1 MVGCHLGNP
10 LVFDTGTVK
19 VYAGGTNRNGGWTK
33 MESTPDLALGPIGV
47 IRSAYTRDVVPDGW
61 SCKSAI
67 ISNNVP
73 SIIEIDW
80 PDFGIPD
87 NFGKEFWIAL
97 VNDIKE
103 KNIKTIS
110 CQCMGGH
117 GRTGVQLAILAHL
130 LIPTKD
136 HTWKDACELI
146 THLREVYCE
155 NIVESKV
162 QQEYIAEV
170 CDIPVGESVVAVE
183 KKSVWDGMDFDTHM
197 TEDELQAWEKEDAK
211 KKKNKKRGKIEGAE
225 WKKNTG
231 SPKNHFTPYE
241 TPIHKGWCVVFCP
254 SCHHYKWRKSN
265 KRAMENSCSCGH
277 EVFQV
282 DNEIL
287 EMKTERCATS
297 GFTYHTIEMYDKT
310 TSKFAAA
317 EERGMETKVEDNVE
331 YIKAEGRWYPPAFFI
346 VRANGQMITALREFQ
361 EKWKKPTLEDYT
373 KPSGFKKKDW
383 SKDRERRKTD
393 EEIEAD
399 DSDWS

>member
-1 MVGCHLGNP
+1 MGGCHLGNP
-10 LVFDTGTVK
+10 LEFDTGTVK

-33 MESTPDLALGPIGV
+33 METVPDLAIGPIGV
-47 IRSAYTRDVVPDGW
+47 IRSAHTRDIVPDGW

-103 KNIKTIS
+103 KGIKTIS

-136 HTWKDACELI
+136 LTWKDAGELI
-146 THLREVYCE
+146 THLREMYCE

-162 QQEYIAEV
+162 QQKYVAEV
-170 CDIPVGESVVAVE
+170 CDIPEGESIVE
-183 KKSVWDGMDFDTHM
+183 VSKKSIWDGMEFDTHM
-197 TEDELQAWEKEDAK
+197 TEDELQAWEKKEAAKEK
-211 KKKNKKRGKIEGAE
+211 KKRKKTEGAE
-225 WKKNTG
+225 FKKKNTG
-231 SPKNHFTPYE
+231 SPKNHFTAYE
-241 TPIHKGWCVVFCP
+241 TPIHKGWCVIFCP
-254 SCHHYKWRKSN
+254 SCHHYKWRRAN
-265 KRAMENSCSCGH
+265 KKAMESPCNCGH

-282 DNEIL
+282 DKEVL
-287 EMKTERCATS
+287 EHKMERCIET
-297 GFTYHTIEMYDKT
+297 GYTYHPLEMYDMK
-310 TSKFAAA
+310 TSKLAMA
-317 EERGMETKVEDNVE
+317 EAMEMDTKVQSNVE
-331 YIKAEGRWYPPAFFI
+331 FIKTGGKWYPAAFF
-346 VRANGQMITALREFQ
+346 VVQEDGSMITALQ
-361 EKWKKPTLEDYT
+361 ESQVKKPTLEEYT
-373 KPSGFKKKDW
+373 KPSGFKFKK
-383 SKDRERRKTD
+383 KGRKTD